1 MPRNREATLPPKD
14 DNAIG
19 GGIGIPDPPNVAGID
34 RAVLAVGSPDT
45 VVSVSGSGFYE
56 LSKGLVNGQTR
67 YTQFV
72 SSVSL
77 RITVTAA
84 DLANPGQLQIAVKNK
99 TASNSVALM
108 VQ

>member
-1 MPRNREATLPPKD
+1 MPRNREVTSPPKD
-14 DNAIG
+14 GSAVA
-19 GGIGIPDPPNVAGID
+19 GGIGLPDPPNVAGID
-34 RAVLAVGSPDT
+34 PAVLAVGSPDT
-45 VVSVSGSGFYE
+45 LVTVSGSGFYD

-84 DLANPGQLQIAVKNK
+84 DLANAGQLQIAVKN
-99 TASNSVALM
+99 TRISNSVPLT
-108 VQ
+108 VK